1 MLKPMLILLIAITLL
16 GGCKSKTEK
25 GEEATAAESAAPPAT
40 TPTAPAETPKNPT
53 VAESTPPPA
62 TAPPAA
68 AETPGNPT
76 VAESAP
82 PLQQSV
88 PPALDVGLS
97 VEQAYAAIP
106 HRRTVWVE
114 SDSTVPDEERA
125 YLRVIFRVIDQ
136 AIAVRVAGLQNFSAQ
151 QFDSSDPVGNYD
163 RLIGFV
169 RAMPVPNA
177 LATYHQK
184 ILEALAGQQQFFADW
199 RAEREQFRFAQQ
211 IGGHAGARNASA
223 ALRAAYNELM
233 AKYPGESPTNKD
245 AFFDYHCA
253 LDFL

>member
-1 MLKPMLILLIAITLL
+1 MPKQKQVLILLIAITLL

-25 GEEATAAESAAPPAT
+25 GAEAGAAEST
-40 TPTAPAETPKNPT
+40 TP
-53 VAESTPPPA
+53 
-62 TAPPAA
+62 
-68 AETPGNPT
+68 
-76 VAESAP
+76 
-82 PLQQSV
+82 QQNE

-106 HRRTVWVE
+106 HRRTVWDE
-114 SDSTVPDEERA
+114 AGSTIPAEEKA
-125 YLRVIFRVIDQ
+125 YLRVIFEVVDQ
-136 AIAVRVAGLQNFSAQ
+136 AVAVRVAGLQNFSAR
-151 QFDSSDPVGNYD
+151 QFDNSDPAGNYD

-169 RAMPVPNA
+169 RAMPVPSA
-177 LATYHQK
+177 LVTYHHR

-199 RAEREQFRFAQQ
+199 KSERAQFPFAQQ
-211 IGGHAGARNASA
+211 IGGHAGVRNASA

-233 AKYPGESPTNKD
+233 AKYPNESSTNKD